1 MNKPEQEF
9 LNYLVTERN
18 YSLKTAESYQED
30 IDLFCEYIYKEG
42 TLMKDVDVLTIR
54 NFLTEELGRGVSKRS
69 CKRRLCS
76 LRHFYKYMKN
86 VGYIDENPFLLMKA
100 PKTDTKYPHGLY
112 KEQVQELFKRNGERT
127 DNLKNRDQAILYLLY
142 YSGMRAFELVE
153 LNIRSVSLSE
163 RVVRI
168 HGKGNKERIVPF
180 SSECQKVLKQ
190 YVDKDRIELANKF
203 ENWRTND
210 EYKYHEWL
218 DEHKKKE
225 KDYLIP
231 PLFFNANGHPLTTRG
246 LEYILD
252 AIQEKTGLFVGL
264 HPHILRHSFATHL
277 LENGADLRVIQELL
291 GHESINAT
299 QVYTHVTEEAMK
311 ETYENAFPRAK
322 KK

>member
-9 LNYLVTERN
+9 LNYLVNERK
-18 YSLKTAESYQED
+18 YSLKTAKSYQED
-30 IDLFCEYIYKEG
+30 IDLFCEYIFKEG
-42 TLMKDVDVLTIR
+42 TLMEDVDVLTIR

-76 LRHFYKYMKN
+76 LRHFYKYMVN
-86 VGYIDENPFLLMKA
+86 VGYIDDNPFLLMSA
-100 PKTDTKYPHGLY
+100 PKTETKYPHALY
-112 KEQVQELFKRNGERT
+112 KEQVQELFKRNAERT

-142 YSGMRAFELVE
+142 YSGIRAEELVT
-153 LNIRSVSLSE
+153 LNIQNVSLKE
-163 RVVRI
+163 RVIRVL
-168 HGKGNKERIVPF
+168 GKGNKERIVPF
-180 SSECQKVLKQ
+180 SSECQKVLKK
-190 YVDKDRIELANKF
+190 YIDEDRVRLVDLYLV
-203 ENWRTND
+203 WQ
-210 EYKYHEWL
+210 
-218 DEHKKKE
+218 KKQEAKG
-225 KDYLIP
+225 KAP
-231 PLFFNANGHPLTTRG
+231 KARAPLFFNAQGGPLTTRG

-252 AIQEKTGLFVGL
+252 SIQEKTGLFVGL

-311 ETYENAFPRAK
+311 DTYENFFPRAK